1 MKHIRKQYYYYSVI
15 LSILLIF
22 LVFNVLSLI
31 KNQNKMMYHVLQKQ
45 AKIFANNL
53 EDEFFSFQKEVTY
66 LSNSEKLELLIE
78 EDEVD
83 QRLINRLK
91 LFFEK
96 YHEYVH
102 SIVIN
107 NNNVQRFYIRD
118 KGNYYKLSPIRNL
131 SNFIPRMKYVNYINY
146 DHQFVE
152 IIIPLKNK
160 ENEVIANFKVIVV
173 VKDYI
178 ASKLQKYYIGENSW
192 YFLMNNEGKLNTVFH
207 DENEIPADQIEI
219 KKYKI
224 IRMAIDSGLEGYI
237 DHQVIVGDKR
247 YSLLSGYSNINI
259 FDQKYG
265 VIISVPKKKII
276 NPVIMNVALFS
287 LIIILLISVFLMI
300 FKLFTIKVK
309 KFKIETIQSE
319 HNFRSMINELP
330 VGIICYKED
339 EEITVFNEY
348 AQKMFSILNTDSI
361 IGSKIESLSDSNLI
375 FTLRFNIENN
385 QQFSKL
391 CLIQHQEKRYFMK
404 TVIKQ
409 YIGNEINNIVIL
421 LDISEQ
427 EKALVTAQEANK
439 AKIEFLSII
448 SHEIRTPL
456 STIKGFS
463 NLLEKKELDEESR
476 YFNQHILNASDQLLK
491 VINNIIELSK
501 LESGQVSLNLL
512 PMDLKLLINDIRKNY
527 LSSHDIDFQ
536 IEIPENLPIVYG
548 DMNKIKVI
556 VSKLLDNS
564 FKFTKNGNVKF
575 ILSLTEQENDHVN
588 IKFSFRD
595 TGIGIPDNKKNSIF
609 EPFVQADGSF
619 TREYNGIGLGLA
631 IASKLAKLMKSYI
644 FLDSTSEKGS
654 SFSFSLNL
662 RKFMEEKEHE

>member
-1 MKHIRKQYYYYSVI
+1 M
-15 LSILLIF
+15 
-22 LVFNVLSLI
+22 LSLL
-31 KNQNKMMYHVLQKQ
+31 KNQNKLMFQVLQKQ
-45 AKIFANNL
+45 AKIFANHL
-53 EDEFFSFQKEVTY
+53 EEDFSYFQNEVTY
-66 LSNSEKLELLIE
+66 LSNSENLEQLLE
-78 EDEVD
+78 KEEVD
-83 QRLINRLK
+83 QHLINRLK

-96 YHEYVH
+96 YHEIVH

-131 SNFIPRMKYVNYINY
+131 SNFIPRMKYSHYINY
-146 DHQFVE
+146 DHQYVE

-160 ENEVIANFKVIVV
+160 NNEVICNFKVIVV
-173 VKDYI
+173 LKDYI
-178 ASKLQKYYIGENSW
+178 ASQLQKYYIGDDSW
-192 YFLMNNEGKLNTVFH
+192 YFLINNEGKLNTVFH
-207 DENEIPADQIEI
+207 DDVELAADSTELSRF
-219 KKYKI
+219 KT

-237 DHQVIVGDKR
+237 DHHVSVNNQK
-247 YSLLSGYSNINI
+247 YALLSGYSNINI

-265 VIISVPKKKII
+265 VIISVPKWKII
-276 NPVIMNVALFS
+276 YPVLMNITLFS
-287 LIIILLISVFLMI
+287 LIIILMIAVFLMI
-300 FKLFTIKVK
+300 FKIFTIKVK
-309 KFKIETIQSE
+309 KFKVETIQSE
-319 HNFRSMINELP
+319 NNFRSLINDLP
-330 VGIICYKED
+330 VGIICFKEN
-339 EEITVFNEY
+339 EEISVFNQY
-348 AQKMFSILNTDSI
+348 AQKMFSIASTENI
-361 IGSKIESLSDSNLI
+361 IGSKIETLSDSNLV
-375 FTLRFNIENN
+375 FTLKFKTEKE
-385 QQFSKL
+385 QQFNKL
-391 CLIQHQEKRYFMK
+391 CLIHQQEKRYFLKTLMK
-404 TVIKQ
+404 Q
-409 YIGNEINNIVIL
+409 FIGDEINNIVIL

-427 EKALVTAQEANK
+427 EKALVSAQEANK

-527 LSSHDIDFQ
+527 MSSKEIDF
-536 IEIPENLPIVYG
+536 EVDIPEQLPLVYG
-548 DMNKIKVI
+548 DMNKIKII

-564 FKFTKNGNVKF
+564 FKFTKKGHVKF
-575 ILSLTEQENDHVN
+575 ILSLTDLDENYVV

-654 SFSFSLNL
+654 AFSFSLNL
-662 RKFMEEKEHE
+662 RKYIEEKEHE